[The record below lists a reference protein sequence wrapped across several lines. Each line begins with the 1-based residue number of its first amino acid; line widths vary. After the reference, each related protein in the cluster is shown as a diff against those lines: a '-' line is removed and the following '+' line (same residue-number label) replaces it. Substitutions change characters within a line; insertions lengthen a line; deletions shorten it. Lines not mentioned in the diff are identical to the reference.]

1 MQGSYPQFLRSDE
14 TSPQTWRP
22 QGWTGRFY
30 RLFNRLRFLR
40 KELRLSKEVSLVE
53 TDFLEGHI
61 KVGGAIAPGCL
72 TIGFYRNTQASRLS
86 GRALATPRMAIA
98 YNGCV
103 WDAVSRAP
111 ASGVVI
117 YFAEN
122 PTRSIVSARA
132 HDFLMEAGRVW
143 SGARVANACRPTAIG
158 EKLERAIR
166 SAVQL
171 AENQDDDN
179 DRETLSAWIYEDLL
193 SLASCVIDDI
203 AWGAIEPGP
212 GKGPENRY
220 ELAARIEQL
229 LWSDPETA
237 ETPLL
242 SLDEVASIFGRSR
255 RQVQMAV
262 LENFG
267 VGFTELKRCI
277 RLHQAFRALNETDR
291 YQNISTIAQVYEFDH
306 LGRFAKYY
314 KQMFGMLPSAQL
326 RERWRG
332 SAPGS

>member
-1 MQGSYPQFLRSDE
+1 MQSSNPQFLRSDE
-14 TSPQTWRP
+14 SSPQAWRP
-22 QGWTGRFY
+22 QSWTGGFY

-40 KELRLSKEVSLVE
+40 KELRLSEEVSLVG

-72 TIGFYRNTQASRLS
+72 TIGFYRSAQVSRLS
-86 GRALATPRMAIA
+86 GRALDQQRMAIA
-98 YNGCV
+98 YNGCG

-111 ASGVVI
+111 ASGVVV

-122 PTRSIVSARA
+122 PARSIMSARA
-132 HDFLMEAGRVW
+132 HEFFMEAGRARA
-143 SGARVANACRPTAIG
+143 GARVAYASRPTAMG
-158 EKLERAIR
+158 AKLECAIR
-166 SAVQL
+166 SALQIM
-171 AENQDDDN
+171 ENNDN
-179 DRETLSAWIYEDLL
+179 DSDREKLSAWIYEDLL

-203 AWGAIEPGP
+203 AGGAIEPWP
-212 GKGPENRY
+212 GKGQANRY
-220 ELAARIEQL
+220 ELASRIEEL

-242 SLDEVASIFGRSR
+242 SLDVVASIFGCSR

-291 YQNISTIAQVYEFDH
+291 HQNISMIAQVYEFDH
-306 LGRFAKYY
+306 LGRFANYY
-314 KQMFGMLPSAQL
+314 MQMFGMLPSAQL

-332 SAPGS
+332 STPGS